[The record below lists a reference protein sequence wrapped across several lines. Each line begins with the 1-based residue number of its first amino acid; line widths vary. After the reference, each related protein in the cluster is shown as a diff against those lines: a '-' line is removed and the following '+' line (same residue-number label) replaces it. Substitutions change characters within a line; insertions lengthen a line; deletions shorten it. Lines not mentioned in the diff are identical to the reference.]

1 MVAEGLSG
9 RETAQRLGISHT
21 NARYR
26 LRKAGLKT
34 NSHKRANRLPPQT
47 HCALCE
53 KFLGENPK
61 NSRLCMACRTKIRR
75 IRTKL
80 AGIELLDG
88 VCARCGYEESPW
100 AMDFHHT
107 GNDKNFSIGSIANKG
122 WSVVKAELL
131 KCELLC
137 ANCHRL
143 THCARED
150 EKLLEEV
157 ANYRGSFLPLR

>member
-53 KFLGENPK
+53 KFFG
-61 NSRLCMACRTKIRR
+61 
-75 IRTKL
+75 
-80 AGIELLDG
+80 
-88 VCARCGYEESPW
+88 
-100 AMDFHHT
+100 
-107 GNDKNFSIGSIANKG
+107 
-122 WSVVKAELL
+122 
-131 KCELLC
+131 
-137 ANCHRL
+137 
-143 THCARED
+143 
-150 EKLLEEV
+150 
-157 ANYRGSFLPLR
+157 

>member
-88 VCARCGYEESPW
+88 VCSMWIRGVPLGYGLSP
-100 AMDFHHT
+100 
-107 GNDKNFSIGSIANKG
+107 
-122 WSVVKAELL
+122 
-131 KCELLC
+131 
-137 ANCHRL
+137 HR
-143 THCARED
+143 
-150 EKLLEEV
+150 
-157 ANYRGSFLPLR
+157 